1 MRDSDAVVG
10 YSGTSLTA
18 KLGVKEGSTLALLDA
33 PADLRLEVPP
43 GVVVRHTARGNAD
56 VVLAFF
62 TRASKVEPRLDRLGS
77 MIFPSGA
84 LWIAWPKKSSGM
96 ESDITDV
103 AVRGHRPP
111 SWAGRQQG
119 LCHRRDV
126 VGTQIRLAPGASR
139 TRSPTW
145 VTRRPVTPLAEG

>member
-1 MRDSDAVVG
+1 MG

-18 KLGVKEGSTLALLDA
+18 KLGVKEDSTLALLDA
-33 PADLRLEVPP
+33 PVDLRLEVPP

-96 ESDITDV
+96 ESDITDI
-103 AVRGHRPP
+103 AVRDIVLRRGLVDNKVCAIDETWSALRFVWRREHR
-111 SWAGRQQG
+111 G
-119 LCHRRDV
+119 
-126 VGTQIRLAPGASR
+126 PG
-139 TRSPTW
+139 
-145 VTRRPVTPLAEG
+145 RRPG

>member
-1 MRDSDAVVG
+1 MSAVGDSDAVVG

-18 KLGVKEGSTLALLDA
+18 KLGVTEDSTLALLDA
-33 PADLRLEVPP
+33 PVDLRLEVPP

-103 AVRGHRPP
+103 AVRDIVLRRGLVDNKVCAIDETWSALRFVWRREHR
-111 SWAGRQQG
+111 G
-119 LCHRRDV
+119 
-126 VGTQIRLAPGASR
+126 PG
-139 TRSPTW
+139 
-145 VTRRPVTPLAEG
+145 RRPG